1 MMPPMYTFPTYVCY
15 PQRQLKVHSTRTQQ
29 YTDDEGSGSS
39 EEDSEED
46 SAEAHQAEAKRLS
59 KEVRD
64 LECEIRD
71 LKGQLIQK
79 RSYARFLVQEQ
90 YEAVQLG
97 YPELLVPGYKLDKK
111 GKVPSWL
118 RQVHQYAS
126 FGGFLLNISKADFEP
141 KELLLISGHFLVY
154 A

>member
-1 MMPPMYTFPTYVCY
+1 MCSHA
-15 PQRQLKVHSTRTQQ
+15 QRQLKLHSTGDQQ
-29 YTDDEGSGSS
+29 DADDEDSDSD
-39 EEDSEED
+39 EDSEED
-46 SAEAHQAEAKRLS
+46 SAEVHQAEAKRLS

-64 LECEIRD
+64 LECEIRH
-71 LKGQLIQK
+71 LKGQLIRK
-79 RSYARFLVQEQ
+79 RSYARDLVQEH
-90 YEAVQLG
+90 YEAMKLG

-141 KELLLISGHFLVY
+141 KELLLVSGHSLMY
-154 A
+154 G